1 MQIVVFG
8 KEEIM
13 WFNYDYDWWT
23 SLSNDEKLRIS
34 IGRDILW
41 TYVNILAFIYD
52 INERS
57 RPRLIGIRRLTN
69 DNIRYCFN
77 NENIK
82 YVTEDMI
89 NEVFIEAVKYVNK
102 NYSLNLDSESIKTK
116 YCDFNL
122 LKNKESIRQLL
133 LDCTDDQKVRKEIYV
148 AFRK

>member
-1 MQIVVFG
+1 
-8 KEEIM
+8 M